1 LWAVTG
7 QVKMGL
13 GFIFLDRVKYG
24 FDRGWTFFHVGLGC
38 FSFIWVGFRYGYSM
52 GWGVGIQIS
61 KH

>member
-1 LWAVTG
+1 
-7 QVKMGL
+7 MGL

-24 FDRGWTFFHVGLGC
+24 FDRGWTFFHVGLG
-38 FSFIWVGFRYGYSM
+38 FFFFIWVGFRYGYSM